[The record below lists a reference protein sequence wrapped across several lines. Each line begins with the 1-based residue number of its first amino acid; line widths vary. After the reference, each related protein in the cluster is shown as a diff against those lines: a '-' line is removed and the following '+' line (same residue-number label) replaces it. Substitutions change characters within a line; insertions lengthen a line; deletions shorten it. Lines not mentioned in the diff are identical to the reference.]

1 MKICFISNLYTPL
14 VFGGAEIYAERVSN
28 ELAKKNEVI
37 VITTKPYSG
46 LKSLK
51 PSVEIKGSVKIYR
64 FYPLNIYYGYYYTK
78 KPMGIK
84 PLWHLIDIWNPH
96 TYSVVKRI
104 LEKEIPDIVH
114 THNLETL
121 STSVLSVIKHL
132 KTPHVHTIHDYL
144 LLNRANILLRKG
156 KIIED
161 FNIVDKLYMK
171 FFTKLSDSIDV
182 VLAPSQFVLDM
193 HTKNGY
199 FRNSRCVKLP
209 LGIETV
215 NTNKKDKDYEVIDVL
230 YVGQVSE
237 HKGVHIL
244 IKAFRQLNYK
254 NIRLHILG
262 KGESEDKFK
271 NIAESDQRI
280 LFHGFV
286 PDEELTRLYNKANV
300 TVVPS
305 IWYDNSPMVIYESF
319 IAGTPVIGSRIGG
332 IPELIEAGK
341 NGFLFEAGNVDE
353 LKAILENLIRTPAE
367 LISLERGALESV
379 KNYNMVEHIRKL
391 EDLYRDVRDDAK
403 N

>member
-14 VFGGAEIYAERVSN
+14 VFGGAEIYAERVSM
-28 ELAKKNEVI
+28 ELAKHNEVI

-64 FYPLNIYYGYYYTK
+64 FYPLNVYYGYYYTK
-78 KPMGIK
+78 KPMWIK

-104 LEKEIPDIVH
+104 LEQEMPDIVH

-132 KTPHVHTIHDYL
+132 KIPHVHTIHDYL
-144 LLNRANILLRKG
+144 LLNRANNLLRKG
-156 KIIED
+156 KIIET
-161 FNIVDKLYMK
+161 FNTIDEVYMK
-171 FFTKLSDSIDV
+171 IMQKLSDSIDV

-209 LGIETV
+209 LGIKTV

-230 YVGQVSE
+230 YVGQVSK

-244 IKAFRQLNYK
+244 INAFQQLKYK
-254 NIRLHILG
+254 NILLHIVG
-262 KGESEDKFK
+262 KGADVDEFK
-271 NIAESDQRI
+271 NIAESDSRI
-280 LFHGFV
+280 IFHGFV
-286 PDEELTRLYNKANV
+286 PDEVLMQLYQKSNLL
-300 TVVPS
+300 VVPS
-305 IWYDNSPMVIYESF
+305 IWYDNSPTVIYESF
-319 IAGTPVIGSRIGG
+319 MNGTPVIGSRIGG
-332 IPELIEAGK
+332 IPELIETGK
-341 NGFLFEAGNVDE
+341 NGFLFEPGNVDE

-367 LISLERGALESV
+367 LISLEEGALESV
-379 KNYNMVEHIRKL
+379 KKYNMEEHIRELEEIYKDCLRAKL
-391 EDLYRDVRDDAK
+391 
-403 N
+403 